1 MQAMTA
7 TLVRHLNEQRRN
19 FSIIITGIL
28 SHVCC
33 PLEERGVR
41 FLSLSFSVERRP
53 VFITCNGL
61 VLSTLPKSHE
71 TENLMTNFGFKLN
84 QRAKIHK

>member
-7 TLVRHLNEQRRN
+7 TLVRHLKEQRRN
-19 FSIIITGIL
+19 FSIIITRIS

-41 FLSLSFSVERRP
+41 FLSLSFSSSEDLYLYHAMVCFFP
-53 VFITCNGL
+53 LDQYQTK
-61 VLSTLPKSHE
+61 PK
-71 TENLMTNFGFKLN
+71 T
-84 QRAKIHK
+84 

>member
-7 TLVRHLNEQRRN
+7 TLVRHLNEQRRS
-19 FSIIITGIL
+19 FFIIITGIS

-41 FLSLSFSVERRP
+41 FLSLSF
-53 VFITCNGL
+53 
-61 VLSTLPKSHE
+61 LSSEDLYLYHAMVWFFLLDQYQTKPK
-71 TENLMTNFGFKLN
+71 T
-84 QRAKIHK
+84 